1 MQARRTRQEI
11 GPEGA
16 HRKSP
21 GRPRLPD
28 DLLRDVAVAYLA
40 ELQNGRGVLRRLGER
55 FERPESTMR
64 DWVRAARREGFLTTP
79 GKAGSRGA
87 LPGPRLQIDESK
99 ETT

>member
-28 DLLRDVAVAYLA
+28 DQLRDVAVAYLA

-55 FERPESTMR
+55 FERPEPTMR
-64 DWVRAARREGFLTTP
+64 DWVRAARREGFLTP
-79 GKAGSRGA
+79 AKKAGSRGA
-87 LPGPRLQIDESK
+87 LPGPRLPIDESK
-99 ETT
+99 EKP